1 MSDLFIVARSLA
13 HETFSAAR
21 PGLEAFFAASG
32 PGARDALVLLP
43 AGLALALPAGMTPRR
58 YDGTLGIEH
67 SPALFADLARA
78 GHATIA
84 ILGSEPLHD
93 FEEIV
98 LACFLSGDRKLYLD
112 TSGNAHDIARTWQ
125 PAVRPDFSPREVRA
139 TRLAP
144 ERERDYIW
152 HFHKWLEAELAASDY
167 GRPAPVAQRRPETLI
182 YGAPR
187 LAVDLAQQTP
197 DLQAEVS
204 IASFRASFSTLM
216 LSDGSMVTSAD
227 YYRAMA
233 NFIASVPEID
243 SILDVGCGSGFLS
256 CYLAASGRHR
266 RIIGVDATP
275 SRVEAARL
283 HARLAGAA
291 GIDFRQMSMARLD
304 LPDASVDA
312 VVTSFALEQS
322 GAALGQVIAELRRVA
337 RKYLILFE
345 PTSEYFTSLAGLWH
359 IRKSGWANQY
369 FKVLGEAA
377 VSYAVRPTLLGHYFN
392 TGSVF
397 VIDLASDRNPV
408 LRLPHLFR
416 ADPQD
421 WPGGLLVRG
430 AGPEEAG
437 RQKSD

>member
-1 MSDLFIVARSLA
+1 MTDLFIVARSLA
-13 HETFSAAR
+13 HETFAAAG
-21 PGLEAFFAASG
+21 PGLEAFFAG
-32 PGARDALVLLP
+32 GGFTARDAIVVLP
-43 AGLALALPAGMTPRR
+43 AGLGIAVPAEARVIR
-58 YDGTLGIEH
+58 YEGALGIEH

-84 ILGSEPLHD
+84 VLGSEPLND

-98 LACFLSGDRKLYLD
+98 LACFLSGGRKLFLD
-112 TSGNAHDIARTWQ
+112 IAGNAHDIARTWQ
-125 PAVRPDFSPREVRA
+125 PAIRPDFSPREVRA

-144 ERERDYIW
+144 ERERAYIW
-152 HFHKWLEAELAASDY
+152 HFHKWLEAEFAASGY
-167 GRPAPVAQRRPETLI
+167 GHPVPVAQRRPEALI

-187 LAVDLAQQTP
+187 LAIDLAQQTP
-197 DLQAEVS
+197 DLQAEVR
-204 IASFRASFSTLM
+204 IADFRASFSTLM
-216 LSDGSMVTSAD
+216 LSDGSMVSSAD

-233 NFIASVPEID
+233 NFVASIPEVD

-256 CYLAASGRHR
+256 CYLAAAGRHR
-266 RIIGVDATP
+266 RIAGVDATP

-283 HARLAGAA
+283 HARLAGVA
-291 GIDFRQMSMARLD
+291 GIDFQQMSMARLD

-322 GAALGQVIAELRRVA
+322 GESLGQVIAELRRVA

-359 IRKSGWANQY
+359 IRKNGWANQY

-397 VIDLASDRNPV
+397 VIDLESDRNPV
-408 LRLPHLFR
+408 LRFPHLFR
-416 ADPQD
+416 ADPSD
-421 WPGGLLVRG
+421 WPGGVVVAE

-437 RQKSD
+437 R